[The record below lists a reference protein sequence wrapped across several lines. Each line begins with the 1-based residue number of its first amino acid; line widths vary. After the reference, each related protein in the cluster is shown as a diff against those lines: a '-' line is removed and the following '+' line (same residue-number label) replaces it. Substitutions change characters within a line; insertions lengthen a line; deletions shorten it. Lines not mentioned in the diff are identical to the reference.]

1 MERSDTGASIC
12 CLSVMWAQASISA
25 AATAGGD
32 RRQRHRQVNGGFATG
47 SDDGGVR
54 LYGERYPLAR

>member
-1 MERSDTGASIC
+1 MDHADTGASIC

-32 RRQRHRQVNGGFATG
+32 RCQRHRQVNGGFAAG
-47 SDDGGVR
+47 SDHGGVR
-54 LYGERYPLAR
+54 LHGERYPLAR